1 MARHCFQPLLW
12 WVCGLFL
19 PGAAHA
25 QEQTLPE
32 VLVLGS
38 RDVLG
43 TAGAASEGEVSRQQL
58 EARPVYRPGELLEAT
73 PGLIVTQHSGEGKAN
88 QYFLRGFNL
97 DHGTDLAITVDGMPV
112 NMRTHGHGQ
121 GYADINFMIPE
132 LARGLAYRKGP
143 YAAEDSD
150 FASAGTVYIG
160 YVDRLEKDIG
170 VASGGSFGYA
180 RGLAATSTPLADGTL
195 LAAGEVVHNDGP
207 WRVPDDFQKT
217 NLVLRYGQGTVDD
230 GFSVTGMAY
239 GARWTATNQIAQRAV
254 VTGVIGRF
262 DSLDPTDGGS
272 AQRYSLSAR
281 WSRHEDDAVTKI
293 NAYVIRNRL
302 TLYNDFTYFLR
313 DPVNGDQ
320 IKQTDARTI
329 YGADAGHTIFGA
341 FDGHEIETL
350 VGVQARYDDIHVG
363 LFDTAQRSVLATV
376 RDDHVQESSIGLYA
390 QSTVRWTDSFRSIAG
405 LRGDLFHAN
414 VASDNPL
421 NSGSVTAF
429 IPSPKLSLVFGPFDK
444 TEYYFNIGTG
454 FHSNDARG
462 ATITVDPTDGVTH
475 QDKVPLLVR
484 SKGAEIGV
492 RTQAISGL
500 ESSLSLFVLD
510 FDSELLFT
518 GDAGNTTASRPSRRI
533 GIEFANLYR
542 PLPWLAID
550 LDAAY
555 TRARFTSVDPV
566 GERIPGAVEGVL
578 TAGVEID
585 HLGRWFGGLWLRYFG
600 PRPLIE
606 DNSVRSKAT
615 TMLSARAGYK
625 LSDSVR
631 LSVDGFNLLDAKA
644 SQIDYFY
651 ASRLRGEPAEG
662 VNDIHFHPVEPASFR
677 VTLSAV
683 F

>member
-1 MARHCFQPLLW
+1 
-12 WVCGLFL
+12 
-19 PGAAHA
+19 
-25 QEQTLPE
+25 
-32 VLVLGS
+32 
-38 RDVLG
+38 
-43 TAGAASEGEVSRQQL
+43 
-58 EARPVYRPGELLEAT
+58 
-73 PGLIVTQHSGEGKAN
+73 
-88 QYFLRGFNL
+88 
-97 DHGTDLAITVDGMPV
+97 
-112 NMRTHGHGQ
+112 
-121 GYADINFMIPE
+121 
-132 LARGLAYRKGP
+132 
-143 YAAEDSD
+143 
-150 FASAGTVYIG
+150 
-160 YVDRLEKDIG
+160 
-170 VASGGSFGYA
+170 
-180 RGLAATSTPLADGTL
+180 
-195 LAAGEVVHNDGP
+195 
-207 WRVPDDFQKT
+207 
-217 NLVLRYGQGTVDD
+217 
-230 GFSVTGMAY
+230 
-239 GARWTATNQIAQRAV
+239 
-254 VTGVIGRF
+254 
-262 DSLDPTDGGS
+262 
-272 AQRYSLSAR
+272 
-281 WSRHEDDAVTKI
+281 
-293 NAYVIRNRL
+293 
-302 TLYNDFTYFLR
+302 
-313 DPVNGDQ
+313 
-320 IKQTDARTI
+320 
-329 YGADAGHTIFGA
+329 
-341 FDGHEIETL
+341 
-350 VGVQARYDDIHVG
+350 
-363 LFDTAQRSVLATV
+363 V